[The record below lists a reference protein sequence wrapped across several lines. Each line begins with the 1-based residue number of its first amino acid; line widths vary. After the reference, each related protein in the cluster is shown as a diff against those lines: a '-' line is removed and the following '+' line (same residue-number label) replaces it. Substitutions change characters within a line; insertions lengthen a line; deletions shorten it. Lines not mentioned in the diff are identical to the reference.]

1 MNFKRIQ
8 WIFLVAFLIFDVIVA
23 STLLVQNRFTV
34 ANSTQNRRTMIVK
47 EMRSDAISS
56 VPLSNRQAT
65 GYYLSG
71 TRSGDNGK
79 LVQQAAKLHNQNYR
93 FSSGEL
99 ISDFEEPV
107 KINIKR
113 PDKRLNQVIKNNH
126 LVVLGRN
133 YRYNSSLSDK
143 NTIVYVQTLAGRP
156 LYSSDGQLRFH
167 VNTNHEVTGY
177 TQTYLENMQILRPQ
191 ATTISQQHA
200 VTWLYKH
207 NLIPNNS
214 QIRWANLAY
223 TKLLSTNTHNRSVY
237 LPTWVVEI
245 KTKSSG
251 TTQRLYVNAFNST
264 VIKTTPNS
272 VDTDT
277 LNN

>member
-8 WIFLVAFLIFDVIVA
+8 WIFLVAFLIFDVVVA

-34 ANSTQNRRTMIVK
+34 ANSTQNRRTMIIK
-47 EMRSDAISS
+47 EMRGDAISS

-71 TRSGDNGK
+71 SRSGDNGK
-79 LVQQAAKLHNQNYR
+79 LVQQATKLHNQNYR

-107 KINIKR
+107 KIDPR
-113 PDKRLNQVIKNNH
+113 QPEKRLNQVIKNNR
-126 LVVLGRN
+126 LVVLGQN
-133 YRYNSSLSDK
+133 YRYNPSLSDK
-143 NTIVYVQTLAGRP
+143 NTIVYAQTLAGRP

-191 ATTISQQHA
+191 AATISQQHA
-200 VTWLYKH
+200 VTGCISITLF
-207 NLIPNNS
+207 
-214 QIRWANLAY
+214 QIIRRFGGL
-223 TKLLSTNTHNRSVY
+223 T
-237 LPTWVVEI
+237 
-245 KTKSSG
+245 
-251 TTQRLYVNAFNST
+251 
-264 VIKTTPNS
+264 
-272 VDTDT
+272 
-277 LNN
+277 